1 MNYDK
6 IMEIHWKCHMR
17 ARRQQCV
24 DSEYLMDFA
33 KMVAKECMQ
42 LCKEVEEDLELVPN
56 KNEREAAVA
65 GVMFCYDAIKGEFGV
80 EE

>member
-33 KMVAKECMQ
+33 KMVAEECASIAVQNQSGWEAGMRIKEH
-42 LCKEVEEDLELVPN
+42 
-56 KNEREAAVA
+56 
-65 GVMFCYDAIKGEFGV
+65 FGV